1 MIARNISEPAIMAKY
16 IPLKIQLTNVEYVP
30 KVSPTI
36 VINKLTN
43 VHLVEQTRYFLFPSF
58 STEKVKI
65 ENMGIKA
72 YEGHLVRMVRVV
84 LHPQ

>member
-1 MIARNISEPAIMAKY
+1 MSRPDVLTKGPHLHKQDSAVRKMAYKMIARNISEPAIMAKY

-43 VHLVEQTRYFLFPSF
+43 VHLVE
-58 STEKVKI
+58 
-65 ENMGIKA
+65 
-72 YEGHLVRMVRVV
+72 
-84 LHPQ
+84 

>member
-1 MIARNISEPAIMAKY
+1 MTKNTEVKPSKLSSLSKTKY
-16 IPLKIQLTNVEYVP
+16 MNNAPIVNPR
-30 KVSPTI
+30 I
-36 VINKLTN
+36 VIKRLTN

-58 STEKVKI
+58 STEKVKM

>member
-1 MIARNISEPAIMAKY
+1 MTKNTEVKPSKLSSLSKTKY
-16 IPLKIQLTNVEYVP
+16 MNNAPIVNPR
-30 KVSPTI
+30 I
-36 VINKLTN
+36 VIKRLTN

-58 STEKVKI
+58 STEKVKT